1 VHFAF
6 DDEQDEIRR
15 AARELLARR
24 SPIERVREAAEARAY
39 DPALWAELVELGWP
53 GLAIPEAHGG
63 VGLGLVELVAV
74 LEQTGYAVAATPL
87 LADVCAALVLDA
99 AGSAE
104 QRERW
109 LPGIADGK
117 HTATVATAGADGV
130 ALAAPDGEAA
140 AVLLL
145 VAPDGTVG
153 LAAADGCAIAPR
165 PSVDRTR
172 RYARVAPGDGLE
184 PLGDATAGLA
194 RAEVALSAE
203 LVGLAQRAL
212 DIAVAY
218 VRDRRQFGHPVGAFQ
233 GVAHRCAEMLVLT
246 ETARSATYFAAWTA
260 DAAPEQLPAAA
271 AMAKASAADAAR
283 RVAAMAIQAHGA
295 SGFTWEVDVHWI
307 YKRAHATAG
316 QLAPPEACR
325 RRIAELAAARI
336 RATEQVP
343 A

>member
-15 AARELLARR
+15 AAGALLARR
-24 SPIERVREAAEARAY
+24 SPIERVREAAESRTY
-39 DPALWAELVELGWP
+39 DPALWRELVGLGWP

-74 LEQTGYAVAATPL
+74 LEQTGYAVAPTPL

-99 AGSAE
+99 AGTDA
-104 QRERW
+104 QRARW
-109 LPGIADGK
+109 LPGIAAGE
-117 HTATVATAGADGV
+117 HTATIGAARDGLAPAMPDAAG
-130 ALAAPDGEAA
+130 A
-140 AVLLL
+140 AVLLFAEADGQVVL
-145 VAPDGTVG
+145 ATPDGCT
-153 LAAADGCAIAPR
+153 IEPR
-165 PSVDRTR
+165 ESVDRTR
-172 RYARVAPGDGLE
+172 RHARVQRVAGE
-184 PLGDATAGLA
+184 SLGEAAAGLA
-194 RAEVALSAE
+194 RAEVALAAE

-218 VRDRRQFGHPVGAFQ
+218 VRERRQFGHPVGAFQ
-233 GVAHRCAEMLVLT
+233 GVSHRCAEMLMLT
-246 ETARSATYFAAWTA
+246 ESARSATYFAAWTA
-260 DAAPEQLPAAA
+260 DARPEQLDAAS

-307 YKRAHATAG
+307 YKRAYATAG
-316 QLAPPEACR
+316 QLASADACR
-325 RRIAELAAARI
+325 RRVAELAAARV
-336 RATEQVP
+336 RDAAQVP